1 MLIESKALK
10 RESKG
15 RRRRGRR
22 RGGGEGRDLLSLLWF
37 KCLKRGEFKPICQL
51 KVS

>member
-22 RGGGEGRDLLSLLWF
+22 RGGEEEGICSLYFGLN
-37 KCLKRGEFKPICQL
+37 
-51 KVS
+51 V